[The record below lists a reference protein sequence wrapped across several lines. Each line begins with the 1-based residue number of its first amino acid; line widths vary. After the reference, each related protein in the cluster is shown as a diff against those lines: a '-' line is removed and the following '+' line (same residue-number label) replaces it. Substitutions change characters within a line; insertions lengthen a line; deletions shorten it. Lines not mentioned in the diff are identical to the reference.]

1 MSPRHKRM
9 LIPLAGLYSSA
20 IVFALLIN
28 YWLADLYASL
38 CETSRET
45 AFNILTGLLILT
57 VVVRTI
63 LIWLGKDWASN
74 RIETFFASEKE
85 K

>member
-1 MSPRHKRM
+1 M
-9 LIPLAGLYSSA
+9 LIPLGGLYASA
-20 IVFALLIN
+20 IVFGLLIN

-57 VVVRTI
+57 VIVRTI
-63 LIWLGKDWASN
+63 LIWQGKDWASN
-74 RIETFFASEKE
+74 RIEALFGSRKNDE
-85 K
+85 